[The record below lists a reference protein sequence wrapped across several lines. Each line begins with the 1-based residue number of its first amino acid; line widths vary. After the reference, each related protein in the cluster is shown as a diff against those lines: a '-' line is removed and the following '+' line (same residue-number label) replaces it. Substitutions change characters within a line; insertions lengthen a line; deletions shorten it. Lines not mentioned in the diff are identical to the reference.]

1 MVRLLNEIKWGYN
14 TFCSYGILPQVVLVA
29 FWRQLIVTFCGSLT
43 DSKYPPLL
51 LTGRKLCF
59 RRGTRQLPSLHSLKL
74 RVNVLYLVIKIEQ
87 C

>member
-43 DSKYPPLL
+43 DSKYPPLAYGAEAL
-51 LTGRKLCF
+51 LPPGYKPTAKPPQPKVACKRTL
-59 RRGTRQLPSLHSLKL
+59 LS
-74 RVNVLYLVIKIEQ
+74 N
-87 C
+87 